1 MTLLTTKNTK
11 LLKGNGRGY
20 MSFVLH
26 LSPADSSGT
35 EVCPKRSPGCTA
47 ACLNTAGRGMMHRV
61 QAGRLRKTRL
71 YLEDREGFMDQLVWD
86 IKAGIRRAERNDAI
100 PCFRLNGTSDIPWTA
115 IKVGNYR
122 NIFEAFPDV
131 QFYDYT
137 AVSNRFKKSIPN
149 YHLTFS
155 VKENNDNDVRQAI
168 TNGANIAAVFDIGKN
183 ESFPTEYMGLQVIS
197 GDENDLRFLDPH
209 QMCIGLR
216 LKGGIAAKKAARASG
231 FAK

>member
-1 MTLLTTKNTK
+1 MTLLTTNNTK

-86 IKAGIRRAERNDAI
+86 IKASIRRAERNDAI
-100 PCFRLNGTSDIPWTA
+100 PCFRLNGTSDVPWERVR
-115 IKVGNYR
+115 IGGKNV
-122 NIFEAFPDV
+122 FQLFPDV
-131 QFYDYT
+131 QFYDY
-137 AVSNRFKKSIPN
+137 SKLHNRKVGQYKN

-155 VKENNDNDVRQAI
+155 RSENNDKDVAK
-168 TNGANIAAVFDIGKN
+168 AIAAGMNVAVVFR
-183 ESFPTEYMGLQVIS
+183 ELPETYMGLPVIS
-197 GDENDLRFLDPH
+197 GDEDDLRFLDPPNH
-209 QMCIGLR
+209 IVGLKT
-216 LKGGIAAKKAARASG
+216 KGRARKDASG
-231 FAK
+231 FVV